1 MSNPAIEAMKIVA
14 GSCLTLVAAP
24 ILLLVAIFA
33 SMRNRPVQVGFGP
46 QPLLNHVYSVQ
57 ALRRLG
63 FTAESYCIRPYHI
76 TRNFDHILIE
86 DPPGFLACLPPRI
99 LWVRLCG
106 FAWSIRRFQ
115 VLAISCHGG
124 LLGDIPVLRCLE
136 PMLIRLAGVRTI
148 IMPYGSDV
156 NTYGPRNPNPRYRR
170 ALEIE
175 YPGLKGSGPRT
186 RAHRWS
192 RHADVVINGCDW
204 IDYLDRRDVLTL
216 GHFAIDT
223 NDWQANTPWSAPASF
238 NKTRPLRVLHAPNHP
253 AVKGTA
259 ALRNAVEQLSKEG
272 LPVTLE
278 VIQNRPN
285 EEVREAILNADLVV
299 DQLVI
304 GWYAMF
310 ALEAMASSR
319 AVACHI
325 REDLEQVYIEAGIIE
340 AGELPHLRADEE
352 TIEDL
357 LRSVLAE
364 PKLLKKAASRGR
376 PFVQDH
382 HSLEWLGGVMTDV
395 LADLRI
401 HPAGTPA
408 NA

>member
-1 MSNPAIEAMKIVA
+1 MPLLRLLAGLLLSIPA
-14 GSCLTLVAAP
+14 TP
-24 ILLLVAIFA
+24 ILIIMAIA
-33 SMRNRPVQVGFGP
+33 SRGRKPIQVGFGP

-63 FTAESYCIRPYHI
+63 FTAESYCVRPYHI

-86 DPPGFLACLPPRI
+86 DPPGLLASLPPRI
-99 LWVRLCG
+99 LWVRLAG
-106 FAWSIRRFQ
+106 FAWSLRRFQ
-115 VLAISCHGG
+115 ALAISCHGG

-156 NTYGPRNPNPRYRR
+156 QHLDRNPTVRFRE
-170 ALEIE
+170 ALRVD
-175 YPGLKGSGPRT
+175 YPGIETTAPKIRT
-186 RAHRWS
+186 QVQRWS
-192 RHADVVINGCDW
+192 THGDVVINGCDW

-216 GHFAIDT
+216 GHFALDT
-223 NDWQANTPWSAPASF
+223 DAMISREAWNAPASF
-238 NKTRPLRVLHAPNHP
+238 NEDRPLRLLHAPNHP

-259 ALRNAVEQLSKEG
+259 ALRAAVERLQEEG
-272 LPVTLE
+272 LPLTLE
-278 VIQNRPN
+278 IIQDRPN
-285 EEVREAILNADLVV
+285 EEVLEAILRSDLVV

-310 ALEAMASSR
+310 ALEAMDSSR

-340 AGELPHLRADEE
+340 AGELPHLRANEE

-357 LRSVLAE
+357 LRSVLAD
-364 PKLLKKAASRGR
+364 PKQLEHAASRGR
-376 PFVQDH
+376 PFVEAH
-382 HSLEWLGGVMTDV
+382 HSLQWLGGIMTDV
-395 LADLRI
+395 LAELGI
-401 HPAGTPA
+401 HPAGTPS